1 MGNLESI
8 RNPIRIKALIRLA
21 KPHTVHCKD
30 ESATARFVHNLANA
44 IAAFF
49 TKSAGAQESSPTTL
63 FVSLVGDLGAGKTTA
78 TRYLLKALGYESK
91 VKSPTYSL
99 CEEYSVDLNSQ
110 ISLHVFHFDLYRMQ
124 SPQEWQEA
132 GLMEPFSNPQ
142 GPTLCIIEWPEKAE
156 HTLPPLDLVIG
167 LDHMHG
173 AEFDLARSVTLSAHT
188 PKGEDIL
195 NTLPTSAS

>member
-1 MGNLESI
+1 
-8 RNPIRIKALIRLA
+8 LA

-30 ESATARFVHNLANA
+30 ESATARFVHDLANA

-49 TKSAGAQESSPTTL
+49 TKSASAQKSSPATL

-78 TRYLLKALGYESK
+78 TRYLLKALGYEGK

-99 CEEYSVDLNSQ
+99 CEEYSVDFNSQ
-110 ISLHVFHFDLYRMQ
+110 VNLHVFHFDLYRMQ

-156 HTLPPLDLVIG
+156 RTLPLLDLVIG

-173 AEFDLARSVTLSAHT
+173 AESDLARSVTLAAHT
-188 PKGEDIL
+188 PKGEAIH
-195 NTLPTSAS
+195 NTLTTSAL